1 MLSQVYEAFGGWL
14 LGAAR
19 GAQRR
24 AVRAEWKQHRDKR
37 GRVTPYLECGQ
48 ALAPVGTIVWLHGFS
63 DEPDSF
69 MQTARGLAGR
79 YRIVAPALPGFGG
92 WVDRNERHTL
102 EAYAA
107 WLGEVVHDLGGERF
121 HLMGNSLGGAAA
133 IAIAAAD
140 HGAHVASLVPVNSA
154 GLDIAGVRSVNDE
167 MREGHNLFA
176 VHDRA
181 GYDGFL
187 KRIFA
192 KPPLVPGPV
201 RAKLTSQL
209 SGSAQWYDRIVADM
223 LESARLPAGEGV
235 MSSVDLPSINAPT
248 LVVWGD
254 RDTLF
259 PLAHAQHLAR
269 AIPNVKLEVLEGVG
283 HCPHI
288 ESPARLATAVR
299 SFFDTIG

>member
-1 MLSQVYEAFGGWL
+1 MLYEAFGGWL
-14 LGAAR
+14 LKAAKS
-19 GAQRR
+19 AQRR
-24 AVRAEWKQHRDKR
+24 AVRAQIKQHRDKR
-37 GRVTPYLECGQ
+37 GRLTPYLECGQ
-48 ALAPVGTIVWLHGFS
+48 AVAPVGTIVWLHGFS

-69 MQTARGLAGR
+69 MQAARHLARR

-92 WVDRNERHTL
+92 WVDQNERHTL
-102 EAYAA
+102 EAYAE
-107 WLGEVVHDLGGERF
+107 WLGEIVHDLGGERF
-121 HLMGNSLGGAAA
+121 HLMGNSLGGSSA

-140 HGAHVASLVPVNSA
+140 RGAHVASLVPVNSA
-154 GLDIAGVRSVNDE
+154 GLDIHGVRSVNDE

-192 KPPLVPGPV
+192 QPPFIPGPV
-201 RAKLTSQL
+201 RAKLAAQL
-209 SGSAQWYDRIVADM
+209 RGSAQWYDRIVADM
-223 LESARLPAGEGV
+223 LESARLDAGEGV
-235 MSSVDLPSINAPT
+235 MSMVDLATISVPT

-288 ESPARLATAVR
+288 ESPVRLARAVR
-299 SFFDTIG
+299 AFIDTIG

>member
-1 MLSQVYEAFGGWL
+1 MLSGAYEAFGGWL
-14 LGAAR
+14 LDAAR

-24 AVRAEWKQHRDKR
+24 AVRAQLKQHRDKR
-37 GRVTPYLECGQ
+37 GRVTPYLECGK
-48 ALAPVGTIVWLHGFS
+48 AVSPVGTIVWLHGFS

-69 MQTARGLAGR
+69 MQAARGLADR

-107 WLGEVVHDLGGERF
+107 WLAEVVHDLGGERF
-121 HLMGNSLGGAAA
+121 HLLGNSLGGATAL
-133 IAIAAAD
+133 AIAAAD
-140 HGAHVASLVPVNSA
+140 RGAHVASLVPVNSG

-192 KPPLVPGPV
+192 KPPFVPGAV
-201 RAKLTSQL
+201 RAKLTSRL
-209 SGSAQWYDRIVADM
+209 SGSAQWYDRIVADL
-223 LESARLPAGEGV
+223 LESERLDAGEGV
-235 MSSVDLPSINAPT
+235 MSAVDLPSINVPT

-259 PLAHAQHLAR
+259 PLAHARHLAR
-269 AIPNVKLEVLEGVG
+269 VIPHVKLEVLEGVG

-288 ESPARLATAVR
+288 ESPARLASAVKHFIDGI
-299 SFFDTIG
+299 S